1 LALVFHSLSTPSPF
15 AREFKIAA
23 AVSLFNGRYWGHSTI
38 LARLTEW
45 DWFKRGSD
53 GMRLFK
59 YWSEKGSGKRVSS

>member
-1 LALVFHSLSTPSPF
+1 
-15 AREFKIAA
+15 
-23 AVSLFNGRYWGHSTI
+23 VSLFNGLYWGHSTI

>member
-1 LALVFHSLSTPSPF
+1 L
-15 AREFKIAA
+15 RENLNLPA
-23 AVSLFNGRYWGHSTI
+23 AVSLFNGLYWGHSTI

-59 YWSEKGSGKRVSS
+59 YWSEKGSGKRVRKRVSS